1 MKKLRL
7 DADALRVETF
17 AATEGEGRDGGTVH
31 GHVSGWTVNGKD
43 TCWPNY
49 TCPECATP
57 PAI

>member
-1 MKKLRL
+1 MTKLRL
-7 DADALRVETF
+7 DADALRVESF
-17 AATEGEGRDGGTVH
+17 PAAADTLPGRGTVKAH
-31 GHVSGWTVNGKD
+31 EPFTAYGRD